1 MSCVSGV
8 SATSMLRPVS
18 GNMIAAAQQQHR
30 KRRQMAIRKTDSM
43 NLAER
48 HNGRILDL
56 IWCEG
61 DEQSFSKTIR
71 SKASVVSCHATFAS
85 GHRSSCASS
94 KKDSAENLLMVPSS
108 TTLIPSLLEQV
119 PEEEDELLA
128 KMEHDDDD
136 DDDDEEEAEE
146 EDNATDDVDEEL
158 LRLNIGGSTFLIL
171 VEAILRADPT
181 TFLARFVQLNH
192 QTRLKV
198 ADAYLQSECAYYFQ
212 RSPLAFEPVLQYY
225 ATGVV
230 HKPPEECPSAF
241 NAELEFW
248 RISTSYIGACC
259 AESVSPLER
268 LLETSK
274 EEKVDEISFDKLC
287 CGRLRRRMW
296 TFLERPG
303 SSLQAKTFELCST
316 LFVMVSVLGLS
327 FGTIPDFQVTEYIP
341 TGNRSVITSNGTSI
355 EREEFEAVRVEH
367 PAFVFTERICIAFF
381 TIEYCLRLFAAP
393 RKLRFAL
400 KPLNLV
406 DILAILP
413 FYLELMLTLLGVD
426 DKKLRDLRWAFL
438 VVRILRVLRVIRIIK
453 LGRFSSGL
461 QTFGMTLQRS
471 QKQLQMMAIVLLT
484 GVVFFSTMIYF
495 LEKDELS
502 TPFVSIPA
510 AYWWCIVTM
519 TTVGYG
525 DVVPATTM
533 GKVIASAAIMCGV
546 LVLALPITIIVDNF
560 IKVAQ
565 EEQQTEQIKAELLAM
580 EDQEKQ
586 QAQEQQKRREKID
599 KCNGGDNR
607 GFGGGGTQMLLA
619 S

>member
-8 SATSMLRPVS
+8 SATSMLRPVN

-61 DEQSFSKTIR
+61 DAQSFNKAIR

-85 GHRSSCASS
+85 GHRSSCGSS
-94 KKDSAENLLMVPSS
+94 KKDSSENLLMAPSS

-119 PEEEDELLA
+119 PEEEDELLG
-128 KMEHDDDD
+128 KMEGDV
-136 DDDDEEEAEE
+136 EEEEE
-146 EDNATDDVDEEL
+146 EDEAAEQGDGDNSEEVL
-158 LRLNIGGSTFLIL
+158 LRLNIGGSPFLIL
-171 VEAILRADPT
+171 VDAILRADPT
-181 TFLARFVQLNH
+181 TFLAKFVQLNH
-192 QTRLKV
+192 QSRLKV
-198 ADAYLQSECAYYFQ
+198 TDSYLQTECAYYFQ

-230 HKPPEECPSAF
+230 HKPPEACPSAF

-268 LLETSK
+268 LLESSK
-274 EEKVDEISFDKLC
+274 EEKVDDISFDKLC

-316 LFVMVSVLGLS
+316 LFVLISVLGLS

-341 TGNRSVITSNGTSI
+341 TGNRSVINSNGTSI

-367 PAFVFTERICIAFF
+367 PA
-381 TIEYCLRLFAAP
+381 LFAAP

-406 DILAILP
+406 DLLAILP
-413 FYLELMLTLLGVD
+413 FYLELMLTMFGVD

-495 LEKDELS
+495 LEKDEIS

-533 GKVIASAAIMCGV
+533 GKVIASAAIMSGV

-565 EEQQTEQIKAELLAM
+565 EEQQTEQFKAELLAM
-580 EDQEKQ
+580 EDQERQ
-586 QAQEQQKRREKID
+586 QAQEQQKWREKID
-599 KCNGGDNR
+599 KCNGGDNSRARGYGSGDNR
-607 GFGGGGTQMLLA
+607 GFGGQQLLLSA
-619 S
+619 